1 MWHFRWNAADSGFFE
16 RVFLARWNF
25 IAWQS
30 WAAIFGGPGVA
41 SDDHLTQGEG
51 GSTNP
56 QLGLRVSAYDKVASL
71 LIALLIVIGF
81 FVILLFIIWL
91 TSRLLFTQ
99 RAIPVELVEYSGRG
113 HHAAGFER
121 DLEEPGLEELEEMV
135 EPSLEVTLEA
145 VTDLVSSQAAAFDM
159 IETAAE
165 LTGSGTG
172 MGDSRP
178 PGPMGEG
185 SDDVIPPW
193 ERWEIRFATTGVD
206 AYARQLDFFEI
217 ELGAAGGGVP
227 LVEYASNLSAAR
239 PTVRKGRPEDE
250 DRLYMSYRNTDSQ
263 LAVFDRQLLTKAG
276 IRVDRRLVLQFYSKE
291 LERQL
296 MTLEAST
303 PAARGRKPQEYQ
315 KTIFGVQSTRGGFE
329 FVVLDQ
335 FFRQPPRL

>member
-1 MWHFRWNAADSGFFE
+1 
-16 RVFLARWNF
+16 
-25 IAWQS
+25 
-30 WAAIFGGPGVA
+30 VA
-41 SDDHLTQGEG
+41 SQDHRVVDDDLQAE
-51 GSTNP
+51 SRA
-56 QLGLRVSAYDKVASL
+56 GLRVSAYDKVASL

-81 FVILLFIIWL
+81 FVALLFIIWL

-99 RAIPVELVEYSGRG
+99 RAVPVELVEYSGRG

-165 LTGSGTG
+165 ATGSGTG

-185 SDDVIPPW
+185 ADDVLPPW
-193 ERWEIRFATTGVD
+193 ERWEIRFSTTGVD
-206 AYARQLDFFEI
+206 AYARQLDFFKI
-217 ELGAAGGGVP
+217 ELGAAGGGSPV
-227 LVEYASNLSAAR
+227 VEYASNLSAAR
-239 PTVRKGRPEDE
+239 PTVRSGKPEE
-250 DRLYMSYRNTDSQ
+250 ENRLYMSYRNTDTQ
-263 LAVFDRQLLTKAG
+263 LAAFDRQLLGKAG
-276 IRVDRRLVLQFYSKE
+276 IRVDRRLVLQFYSKD
-291 LERQL
+291 LEREL

-315 KTIFGVQSTRGGFE
+315 KTIFGIRNTRTGFE
-329 FVVLDQ
+329 FHVVGQ
-335 FFRQPPRL
+335 FFRQAPKR

>member
-1 MWHFRWNAADSGFFE
+1 VAASRDHQLTDGEIPADS
-16 RVFLARWNF
+16 RA
-25 IAWQS
+25 
-30 WAAIFGGPGVA
+30 
-41 SDDHLTQGEG
+41 
-51 GSTNP
+51 
-56 QLGLRVSAYDKVASL
+56 GLRVSAYDQVASL

-81 FVILLFIIWL
+81 FVALLFIIWL

-159 IETAAE
+159 IESAADA
-165 LTGSGTG
+165 TGSGTG

-185 SDDVIPPW
+185 ADDVVPPW

-206 AYARQLDFFEI
+206 AYARQLDFFKI
-217 ELGAAGGGVP
+217 ELGAAGGGSPV
-227 LVEYASNLSAAR
+227 VEYASNLAAAR
-239 PTVRKGRPEDE
+239 PTVRTGKPEDE
-250 DRLYMSYRNTDSQ
+250 DRLYMTYRNMDSQ
-263 LAVFDRQLLTKAG
+263 LAAFDRQLLTKAG
-276 IRVDRRLVLQFYSKE
+276 IRIDRRLVLQFYSKE

-315 KTIFGVQSTRGGFE
+315 KTIFGVRPARSGFE
-329 FVVLDQ
+329 FYVVDQ
-335 FFRQPPRL
+335 FFRQAPRR